1 MIDFLLGV
9 RCFTFQQANY
19 IKDTMDGFCIQQTNF
34 PYVCFI
40 IDDASKDGEQGV
52 ILRYIED
59 NFDLTNTEV
68 AWKKSTEDGEYVFA
82 QHTTNKNCFFLV
94 LFLKKNL
101 YGIYGAKTKLIAQW
115 NDQCKYQ
122 AICEGDDYWIDPYKL
137 QKQVDILEADESL
150 MLTCSNR
157 RLVDMDGNTLEVR
170 KAPLIPDKQSCRIT
184 MRDYFHYN
192 LAYPTASVLYRN
204 NHRKEVLQKAKHMA
218 NPYLGDWTMWIALH
232 CFGDCYY
239 IDEPLS
245 AYRVNPTS
253 LTHTQWVK
261 DRVGRI
267 KMEFDLQPRVADVLP
282 DEYADIAADLRN
294 TKWVWLP
301 LAKAYF
307 KNKQYVRM
315 MGALIVYFI
324 KNPRNIG
331 PVLSKVWHKVL
342 KKLKK

>member
-1 MIDFLLGV
+1 MLDNKKYLVCILCITYNHDKYLADALEGFV
-9 RCFTFQQANY
+9 MQKTTFPFVA
-19 IKDTMDGFCIQQTNF
+19 I
-34 PYVCFI
+34 VH
-40 IDDASKDGEQGV
+40 DDASTDGTADV
-52 ILRYIED
+52 
-59 NFDLTNTEV
+59 
-68 AWKKSTEDGEYVFA
+68 
-82 QHTTNKNCFFLV
+82 
-94 LFLKKNL
+94 LKKYAEKYPDIIKPIFELENQ
-101 YGIYGAKTKLIAQW
+101 YGKHDGSLDRIVDEAIATTKAKYIAL
-115 NDQCKYQ
+115 
-122 AICEGDDYWIDPYKL
+122 CEGDDYWIDPYKL

-192 LAYPTASVLYRN
+192 PAYPTASVLYRN

-282 DEYADIAADLRN
+282 EEYADIAADLRN

-315 MGALIVYFI
+315 MGALIVYFV

-331 PVLSKVWHKVL
+331 PLLSKVWHKLL
-342 KKLKK
+342 KK

>member
-1 MIDFLLGV
+1 MLDNKKYLVCILCITYNHDKYLADALEGFV
-9 RCFTFQQANY
+9 MQKTTFPFVA
-19 IKDTMDGFCIQQTNF
+19 I
-34 PYVCFI
+34 VH
-40 IDDASKDGEQGV
+40 DDASTDGTADV
-52 ILRYIED
+52 
-59 NFDLTNTEV
+59 
-68 AWKKSTEDGEYVFA
+68 
-82 QHTTNKNCFFLV
+82 
-94 LFLKKNL
+94 LKKYAEKYPDIIKPIFELENQ
-101 YGIYGAKTKLIAQW
+101 YGKHDGSLDRIVDEAIATTKAKYIAL
-115 NDQCKYQ
+115 
-122 AICEGDDYWIDPYKL
+122 CEGDDYWIDPYKL

-157 RLVDMDGNTLEVR
+157 RLVDMNGQTLEER
-170 KAPLIPDKQSCRIT
+170 KAPLIPEKQSCRIT
-184 MRDYFHYN
+184 MRDYFQYN
-192 LAYPTASVLYRN
+192 PTYPTASVLYRN

-282 DEYADIAADLRN
+282 EEYADIAADLRN
-294 TKWVWLP
+294 TKWAWLP

-315 MGALIVYFI
+315 MGALIVYFV

-331 PVLSKVWHKVL
+331 PVLSKVWHKLL
-342 KKLKK
+342 KR